1 MQFQFMYPVRGREC
15 FKRMVGAITRS
26 IARILMRQKELAY
39 NVSRV
44 APSGKTFVWKL
55 FNIAQSGMIK
65 AIAQTAKKDTGIN
78 RTNLLMILV
87 QNNKVI
93 ILTIQKQEITELLVH
108 RMVIHQL
115 MKIANVTVKREYVL
129 TVFQDFIS
137 MPMQHVRNFLKTV
150 QLQTLMDNAQA
161 AFKVLEYRMANV
173 SNKFV
178 TNPFVLPSTLINQNA
193 SHVLN
198 AHT

>member
-1 MQFQFMYPVRGREC
+1 
-15 FKRMVGAITRS
+15 
-26 IARILMRQKELAY
+26 
-39 NVSRV
+39 
-44 APSGKTFVWKL
+44 
-55 FNIAQSGMIK
+55 MIK

-198 AHT
+198 AHTQKVDAAIRLMDTALNGLRPPGNAQHAIKDTSLIKIIHGNVLKTLLHDFSILNFTL